1 MKKLILLAI
10 IPCISFGLWSC
21 GNDDDTLGTNSD
33 SDSDSDTDTDSDSDS
48 DGDTDSDS
56 DTDGQCVPSPLKP
69 SNPIPADGATGVST
83 ASTDTLNWMDA
94 PLATHYDVYQGTD
107 CPAPDYPDAQY
118 VEVTESELTGLSL
131 VPSTTYCWKVVAI
144 DDAGCFTEGDTW
156 TFETICPDPTA
167 PTVTSA
173 PVQTFLA
180 GVSSY
185 SFIISFSKDMVPLTM
200 SDLTWAQVTGSG
212 TLDSLTTIDANEF
225 EVEFSGVVNGD
236 AYTLTVETSAIDQAC
251 GIPIDEAY
259 EIEIFVVNECELSAG
274 TTAYSYL
281 PSCLLNNQGCLYQY
295 PPGSPDNQWTC

>member
-144 DDAGCFTEGDTW
+144 DDANCFTKGDT
-156 TFETICPDPTA
+156 
-167 PTVTSA
+167 
-173 PVQTFLA
+173 
-180 GVSSY
+180 
-185 SFIISFSKDMVPLTM
+185 
-200 SDLTWAQVTGSG
+200 
-212 TLDSLTTIDANEF
+212 
-225 EVEFSGVVNGD
+225 
-236 AYTLTVETSAIDQAC
+236 
-251 GIPIDEAY
+251 
-259 EIEIFVVNECELSAG
+259 
-274 TTAYSYL
+274 
-281 PSCLLNNQGCLYQY
+281 
-295 PPGSPDNQWTC
+295 